1 MTVTGSTPPRFRYTG
16 QTWLPEIGQY
26 YYKARI
32 YNPDLGRFMQTDPI
46 GTKDQI
52 NLYAYV
58 GNDPFNK
65 TDPTGRC
72 PTCLQEQQNE
82 PGYWNHNDP
91 AGSYSPLTAEQA
103 LAGALLAVEVGLIA
117 TDVALGGPSG
127 EGIGPALGLRGA
139 REGIEQGVEVAA
151 RKIPNPNGKLGGPAH
166 QAKVGEIAKDLEA
179 RGLEPVREL
188 KVPTP
193 GGEKANRFV
202 DVAGRNPKTG
212 QIDEMHQVGKQ
223 TQAGNPV
230 AREQR
235 ALNDIRCAVGNSCSV
250 EFHPY
255 N

>member
-91 AGSYSPLTAEQA
+91 AGSYSPLTAGQA
-103 LAGALLAVEVGLIA
+103 LAGALLVVEVGLIVA
-117 TDVALGGPSG
+117 DVVLGGPSG
-127 EGIGPALGLRGA
+127 EGIGPALAIRGV
-139 REGIEQGVEVAA
+139 REGIEQGAEAAA
-151 RKIPNPNGKLGGPAH
+151 RN
-166 QAKVGEIAKDLEA
+166 
-179 RGLEPVREL
+179 
-188 KVPTP
+188 VPSP
-193 GGEKANRFV
+193 GGASAGKV
-202 DVAGRNPKTG
+202 VASGDRTIAGYVSKEV
-212 QIDEMHQVGKQ
+212 QAAGKEI
-223 TQAGNPV
+223 TMVRPSGNPV
-230 AREQR
+230 GRVGPAGRHGQKGPHVHDTYRNVMPDGTVKSGVSSR
-235 ALNDIRCAVGNSCSV
+235 AGPVDRAAAKELYKCRSEGLC
-250 EFHPY
+250 
-255 N
+255 